1 MMDFITRLNIERF
14 ERLLRDEKNPEQRA
28 LIQKL
33 LTEERRKAFPTAPAP
48 LTSPPCAIS
57 VFSGKSSAN
66 YLP

>member
-14 ERLLRDEKNPEQRA
+14 ERLLRDEKNPEPRA

-48 LTSPPCAIS
+48 PE
-57 VFSGKSSAN
+57 GDSSR
-66 YLP
+66 P